1 MDLLSV
7 LLGYS
12 KGDCLETR
20 NSVELVAEL
29 LRSSQ
34 VGCSKDGI
42 HRHYPMRQAPS
53 GGEEHCVKVGAHSLN
68 LELHSYG
75 YSNEDL
81 EIQED
86 ELMELRVPLVAKIH
100 LNLPSF

>member
-1 MDLLSV
+1 M

-12 KGDCLETR
+12 KGDCLEPR

-29 LRSSQ
+29 FRSSQ
-34 VGCSKDGI
+34 VGCLCSKDGI
-42 HRHYPMRQAPS
+42 HRHYPTRQAPS
-53 GGEEHCVKVGAHSLN
+53 GGEEHCVTVGAHSLN

-75 YSNEDL
+75 YSNGDL

-86 ELMELRVPLVAKIH
+86 ELLELRVPLVAKIH
-100 LNLPSF
+100 LNLPSL